1 MAVATG
7 GLISESFFFHISS
20 HLQNHDYPPKE
31 KESDL
36 APGFGDLRHSE
47 KHSKI
52 KPPLFDREGLTKRS

>member
-7 GLISESFFFHISS
+7 GLISESAFFHISS

-36 APGFGDLRHSE
+36 APFGG
-47 KHSKI
+47 I
-52 KPPLFDREGLTKRS
+52 